1 MPKMSRYH
9 EEGLRLPQSI
19 LSRVKSIENFIE
31 EENRDLGIS
40 SSATLR
46 DVGDKLDA
54 LAERLGTKP

>member
-1 MPKMSRYH
+1 
-9 EEGLRLPQSI
+9 

-31 EENRDLGIS
+31 EENRNLGIS

-46 DVGDKLDA
+46 DVGEKLDA

>member
-1 MPKMSRYH
+1 M
-9 EEGLRLPQSI
+9 Q
-19 LSRVKSIENFIE
+19 NFNE

>member
-1 MPKMSRYH
+1 M
-9 EEGLRLPQSI
+9 Q
-19 LSRVKSIENFIE
+19 NFNE
-31 EENRDLGIS
+31 EEDRDLGIS